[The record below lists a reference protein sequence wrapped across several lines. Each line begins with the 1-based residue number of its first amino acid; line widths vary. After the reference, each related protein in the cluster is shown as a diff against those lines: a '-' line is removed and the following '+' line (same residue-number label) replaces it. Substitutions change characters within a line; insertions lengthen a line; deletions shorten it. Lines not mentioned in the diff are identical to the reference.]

1 MDSPFNPPETA
12 IPFPINRFPC
22 TLTPDPSLPKYYNNK
37 SNNDEHCRINNDLL
51 RVVAL
56 MAHGTGTSDSEFFDR
71 ALSLVDDSLARAT
84 AYELW
89 DTVSKCHLYR
99 TYCLMNL
106 KRWKEAR
113 LAVAKAATIR
123 AWGHQLESIMR
134 DIDEQESKEILEE
147 LRLLSVDKITSAR
160 KMSFDVCVHR

>member
-1 MDSPFNPPETA
+1 MTSTVASTMISCASLHSWHTGQEPQTA
-12 IPFPINRFPC
+12 
-22 TLTPDPSLPKYYNNK
+22 S
-37 SNNDEHCRINNDLL
+37 
-51 RVVAL
+51 
-56 MAHGTGTSDSEFFDR
+56 FFDR

-89 DTVSKCHLYR
+89 DTISKCHLYR

-123 AWGHQLESIMR
+123 AWGHQIESIMR
-134 DIDEQESKEILEE
+134 NIDEQEEKEILEK
-147 LRLLSVDKITSAR
+147 LRLLPVDESGSAR
-160 KMSFDVCVHR
+160 KMSFDVCVHW